1 MKKDKRAKR
10 MRGAEKNN
18 VTFAVQCP
26 ECGAKIHVDS
36 FDEPCFVACEECL
49 TIIRV
54 REEDL
59 IAEPKK
65 QHESLDDLLKD
76 LDKDLEEA
84 EGGTHCVFFTLIIRV
99 KSLERAYEEKP
110 DLVEK
115 LLAEGRFF
123 LNDDGT
129 ISESAMAYHFGETVA
144 LLQDQLDL
152 KKGRDFFILD
162 GSTWYLYLEGIRDE
176 DLGEK
181 FEELFPELS
190 KYFDFVKVL
199 RSNIVIRL
207 KDGPDE
213 LVQEK
218 PSNKE
223 LAEQSGDEEV
233 ECVQEENERQVLAEI
248 KKRKMQEIIKLRKDQ
263 GYMYGDE
270 FVHFVHYEDMFVCS
284 ACGGLYGSWK
294 YEPEIKPIYPKRL
307 EMATE
312 YQDCYCDRRYGHKEW
327 PGFDINEIVTL
338 CHCCGREVL
347 NSGSRWSV
355 WFCQECKESVITLNT
370 FAQRTII
377 PIGRHSMMA
386 GYQLKG
392 QDIHETEKIEN
403 YAANVNQLFSGIDHL
418 DEWRKCIIGE
428 NFKVLE
434 ISKDISLVDYL
445 VWVSKLPDKNIAFQK
460 MCSFFIKPRKK
471 R

>member
-115 LLAEGRFF
+115 LLTEGRFF
-123 LNDDGT
+123 LNEDGT
-129 ISESAMAYHFGETVA
+129 ISECAMAYCFGETVE
-144 LLQDQLDL
+144 LLHDQLDF

-162 GSTWYLYLEGIRDE
+162 GFAALFLCIDGIREE

-181 FEELFPELS
+181 FEEYFPDLS

-199 RSNIVIRL
+199 RGNLVIRL

-213 LVQEK
+213 
-218 PSNKE
+218 
-223 LAEQSGDEEV
+223 
-233 ECVQEENERQVLAEI
+233 
-248 KKRKMQEIIKLRKDQ
+248 
-263 GYMYGDE
+263 
-270 FVHFVHYEDMFVCS
+270 
-284 ACGGLYGSWK
+284 
-294 YEPEIKPIYPKRL
+294 
-307 EMATE
+307 
-312 YQDCYCDRRYGHKEW
+312 
-327 PGFDINEIVTL
+327 
-338 CHCCGREVL
+338 
-347 NSGSRWSV
+347 
-355 WFCQECKESVITLNT
+355 
-370 FAQRTII
+370 
-377 PIGRHSMMA
+377 
-386 GYQLKG
+386 
-392 QDIHETEKIEN
+392 
-403 YAANVNQLFSGIDHL
+403 
-418 DEWRKCIIGE
+418 
-428 NFKVLE
+428 
-434 ISKDISLVDYL
+434 
-445 VWVSKLPDKNIAFQK
+445 
-460 MCSFFIKPRKK
+460 
-471 R
+471 